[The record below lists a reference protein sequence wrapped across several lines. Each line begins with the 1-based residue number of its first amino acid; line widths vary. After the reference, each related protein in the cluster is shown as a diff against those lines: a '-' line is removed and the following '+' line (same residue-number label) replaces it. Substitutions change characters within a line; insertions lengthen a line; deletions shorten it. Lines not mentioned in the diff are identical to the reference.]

1 MARMDRQKGAL
12 PPRVV
17 ISEHDGWSLA
27 QLLDYGLETAHFDRF
42 AQSRGSDANAVIL
55 LDFGAFALQ
64 DPTVPHRLLIERLID
79 RCASLGWRNIA
90 LASTADSS
98 SLWADNRSVAALAD
112 LLGYCYETANGNAYE
127 ILDLSDELIAADF
140 EDSSPLRGSQLA
152 RPWLQ
157 ADLRI
162 VVGKFRTDQCETFAF
177 SASTLLCALPLMDKD
192 YYSRVRMDLAPALA
206 SLLRRT
212 PVSFSVI
219 DACDSAH
226 GSGGRQAPVRA
237 NTHAI
242 ICGHDLLAVD
252 CAAAGKINADYAQS
266 PLLKGMI
273 EVCGLPNLSDIRGP
287 RRKFSDFKL
296 PSPQLVV
303 SSQARDR
310 SPFFARL
317 LAPWLQQIETDLF
330 PLKHPLDAKIHTHV
344 ATRFAHLDEDPVA
357 LGSLISLNSLCA
369 GLVSAVTGWRT
380 LTDKDKLLQR
390 SAPISPE
397 TLLREDIDYRQMEI
411 ELDQL
416 NSWLLSE
423 FDATDALCWR
433 FLNRA
438 VVFSISHE
446 YPIPF
451 SKFISKIDIARTI
464 QFMNDYIGGTL
475 VPVALDARGRPVRQ
489 VERNLYLPQPNYL
502 VLAGGKEIDVS
513 KIESVHYGRGRHR
526 MYWKTVKSE
535 NDSAVFDDG
544 IVTFQGKGSSTR
556 VTIFGRQLFVLPP
569 FWQQLNLEL
578 YPELES
584 RLVTH
589 AYQTFFA
596 RTFSNFEAVLEGRE
610 IRIGRPSCDPKRPA
624 DSPERPI
631 ELIAN
636 LGRDWLDRAA
646 PLLEKWTER
655 SVNRSSSSAGLRDSN
670 DFVHFRPAG
679 VPPEHTPD
687 MSEELAE
694 SIAHFYTGWLE
705 AVAGDVSSI
714 AETGRKRMLVPD

>member
-1 MARMDRQKGAL
+1 MDRQKGAL
-12 PPRVV
+12 PPRAV
-17 ISEHDGWSLA
+17 ISEQDGWSLA
-27 QLLDYGLETAHFDRF
+27 QLLDYGLETAHFDRL
-42 AQSRGSDANAVIL
+42 AQPRGQAANAVIL

-79 RCASLGWRNIA
+79 RCASLGWGHIA

-98 SLWADNRSVAALAD
+98 SLWADNRSVAVLAD

-140 EDSSPLRGSQLA
+140 EDSSPLRGSALA

-162 VVGKFRTDQCETFAF
+162 VVGKLRTDQCETFAL
-177 SASTLLCALPLMDKD
+177 SAFTLLCALPLVDKD
-192 YYSRVRMDLAPALA
+192 YYYRLPMDLASALA

-212 PVSFSVI
+212 PVSFSI
-219 DACDSAH
+219 LDACDSAH
-226 GSGGRQAPVRA
+226 GSGGRQAPMRA

-242 ICGHDLLAVD
+242 ICGQDLLAVD
-252 CAAAGKINADYAQS
+252 CAAAGKIGADYAQS

-273 EVCGLPNLSDIRGP
+273 EVFGLPNLSDTRGP
-287 RRKFSDFKL
+287 RRKFADFKL
-296 PSPQLVV
+296 PSPQLLV
-303 SSQARDR
+303 SSQARNR

-330 PLKHPLDAKIHTHV
+330 PFKHPLDAKIHPHI
-344 ATRFAHLDEDPVA
+344 AMRFAHLDEDPVA
-357 LGSLISLNSLCA
+357 LGYLISLNYLCA
-369 GLVSAVTGWRT
+369 ALASAVTGWRT
-380 LTDKDKLLQR
+380 LSDKDKLLQR

-397 TLLREDIDYRQMEI
+397 TLSCEDTDYRRMER

-433 FLNRA
+433 YLNHA

-446 YPIPF
+446 YPIPM
-451 SKFISKIDIARTI
+451 SRFISKIDITRTI
-464 QFMNDYIGGTL
+464 QFMNDYLGGT
-475 VPVALDARGRPVRQ
+475 VIPVALDDKGRAVRQ

-513 KIESVHYGRGRHR
+513 KIESVHYGRGRQR

-544 IVTFQGKGSSTR
+544 IVTFQSKGSSTR

-569 FWQQLNLEL
+569 FWEQLNLEL
-578 YPELES
+578 YPELKS

-596 RTFSNFEAVLEGRE
+596 RTFSNFEAMLEDRE
-610 IRIGRPSCDPKRPA
+610 IRMGRPLREPKHPA

-655 SVNRSSSSAGLRDSN
+655 GVDRASPSTGLRDSN
-670 DFVHFRPAG
+670 DFVHFRPGEA
-679 VPPEHTPD
+679 PPEHKPE
-687 MSEELAE
+687 MREELAE

-714 AETGRKRMLVPD
+714 AETARKSMSVQD

>member
-1 MARMDRQKGAL
+1 MARMDREKRAR
-12 PPRVV
+12 PPRAV

-27 QLLDYGLETAHFDRF
+27 QLLDYGLETAHFDRV
-42 AQSRGSDANAVIL
+42 AQSKGPNANAVIL
-55 LDFGAFALQ
+55 LDFGAFALP

-90 LASTADSS
+90 LASTADGS

-140 EDSSPLRGSQLA
+140 EDSSPLRGGQLA
-152 RPWLQ
+152 RPWLE

-162 VVGKFRTDQCETFAF
+162 VVGKLRTDQCETFAF
-177 SASTLLCALPLMDKD
+177 SASTLLCALPLVDKD
-192 YYSRVRMDLAPALA
+192 YYYRLHMELGSALA

-212 PVSFSVI
+212 PVSFSII
-219 DACDSAH
+219 DACDPAH
-226 GSGGRQAPVRA
+226 GSGGRQAPMRA

-242 ICGHDLLAVD
+242 ICGRDLLAVD
-252 CAAAGKINADYAQS
+252 CAAAGKIDVDYAQS
-266 PLLKGMI
+266 PLLKRMI
-273 EVCGLPNLSDIRGP
+273 EVCGLPNLADIRGP
-287 RRKFSDFKL
+287 RRRFVDFKV
-296 PSPQLVV
+296 PSPQLVA

-317 LAPWLQQIETDLF
+317 LAPWLQQIDTDLF
-330 PLKHPLDAKIHTHV
+330 PLKHPLDAKIHPHV
-344 ATRFAHLDEDPVA
+344 ATRFAHLDADPVA
-357 LGSLISLNSLCA
+357 LGSLIALNNLCA
-369 GLVSAVTGWRT
+369 GLASAVTGWRT
-380 LTDKDKLLQR
+380 VTDKDKLTQR

-397 TLLREDIDYRQMEI
+397 TLLCEDVDYRRMEQ

-416 NSWLLSE
+416 NSWLLGE

-446 YPIPF
+446 YPIRLSDF
-451 SKFISKIDIARTI
+451 VSKIDIARTI

-475 VPVALDARGRPVRQ
+475 IPVARDAKGRPVRQ
-489 VERNLYLPQPNYL
+489 VERNLYLAQPNYL
-502 VLAGGKEIDVS
+502 AFAGGKEIDVS
-513 KIESVHYGRGRHR
+513 KIESVHYGGARQR

-535 NDSAVFDDG
+535 NGSAVFDDG
-544 IVTFQGKGSSTR
+544 IVTFQGKGAFTR

-569 FWQQLNLEL
+569 FWEQLNLDL
-578 YPELES
+578 YPELKS

-596 RTFSNFEAVLEGRE
+596 RTFSNFEAMLEDRE
-610 IRIGRPSCDPKRPA
+610 IRIGRALCNPKHPA

-631 ELIAN
+631 DLIAD

-646 PLLEKWTER
+646 PLLEKWAAR
-655 SVNRSSSSAGLRDSN
+655 GVDRSSSPAGLRDSN
-670 DFVHFRPAG
+670 DFLHFRPTGGA
-679 VPPEHTPD
+679 PERKADT
-687 MSEELAE
+687 SEQLAE
-694 SIAHFYTGWLE
+694 SITRFYTGWWE
-705 AVAGDVSSI
+705 AVARDSDSI
-714 AETGRKRMLVPD
+714 AHTEGSNRLVRD